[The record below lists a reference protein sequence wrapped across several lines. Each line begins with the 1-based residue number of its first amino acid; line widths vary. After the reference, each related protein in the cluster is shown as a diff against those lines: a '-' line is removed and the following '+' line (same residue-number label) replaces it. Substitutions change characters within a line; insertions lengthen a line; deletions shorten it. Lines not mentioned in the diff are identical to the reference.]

1 MNNTYISIKYCCT
14 YQNIFGKYKYFLFS
28 SNRVMRCIVRRYVTS
43 EQRKSENTNIT
54 EDDINE
60 VIQMHTPYVYLHW
73 YLVSRL
79 QVL

>member
-1 MNNTYISIKYCCT
+1 
-14 YQNIFGKYKYFLFS
+14 
-28 SNRVMRCIVRRYVTS
+28 MRCIVRRYVTS

-60 VIQMHTPYVYLHW
+60 VIQIHTPYVFLHW

>member
-1 MNNTYISIKYCCT
+1 
-14 YQNIFGKYKYFLFS
+14 
-28 SNRVMRCIVRRYVTS
+28 MRCIVRRYVTS

-60 VIQMHTPYVYLHW
+60 VIPIHTPYMYLHW

-79 QVL
+79 EEKYCSCILAEICLNMALIYIFV